1 MFRASLQSVKCDN
14 STTYQ
19 RIRTWPNA
27 LTGLRLLLAII
38 AAVLFITRGLLLL
51 PIILSVAAA
60 FLDILDGWLARRMRQ
75 ITKLGEH
82 LDPLADKVLIT
93 VVFGAL
99 ALFLQEL
106 WVTILVLLL
115 LLREWGMTWLR
126 ETLQRRR
133 NITMPAGRIG
143 KWKMVT
149 QSLFG
154 NVFLLWMS
162 RAPESRPTEAT
173 FTPTLVAALSLILLL
188 SYVSAFRYLGK
199 FFSEA

>member
-1 MFRASLQSVKCDN
+1 
-14 STTYQ
+14 
-19 RIRTWPNA
+19 
-27 LTGLRLLLAII
+27 LTGLRLLLALA
-38 AAVLFITRGLLLL
+38 AAVLFITRGLILL
-51 PIILSVAAA
+51 PIIFSVAAA
-60 FLDILDGWLARRMRQ
+60 FLDILDGWLARRMCQ

-106 WVTILVLLL
+106 WVTILVLFL

-126 ETLQRRR
+126 EALQRRR
-133 NITMPAGRIG
+133 NITLPAGRIG

-162 RAPESRPTEAT
+162 RAPEARPTEAT
-173 FTPTLVAALSLILLL
+173 FAPSLLAALSLILLL
-188 SYVSAFRYLGK
+188 SYVSAFRYIGK

>member
-1 MFRASLQSVKCDN
+1 MRSL
-14 STTYQ
+14 
-19 RIRTWPNA
+19 PNLISA
-27 LTGLRLLLAII
+27 LRLTAVPVLIWLALNGEDRAFAWLL
-38 AAVLFITRGLLLL
+38 
-51 PIILSVAAA
+51 VAAGVT
-60 FLDILDGWLARRMRQ
+60 DILDGWLARHMRQ

-82 LDPLADKVLIT
+82 LDPFADKVLIT

-99 ALFLQEL
+99 AFFLQEL

-126 ETLQRRR
+126 EALQRRR
-133 NITMPAGRIG
+133 NITLPAGRIG

-162 RAPESRPTEAT
+162 RAPDSRPTEET
-173 FTPTLVAALSLILLL
+173 TT
-188 SYVSAFRYLGK
+188 
-199 FFSEA
+199 SERCCRTSRRSRARSSVDA